1 MKAVTHVL
9 DTSAI
14 LAHYFDEPGAA
25 LVQELW
31 QDTANR
37 VAICVL
43 TLPELKGRLAAE
55 VPDRHEVERAFSQYV
70 DDLMANLIVDRE
82 TAESAVLL
90 RESADT
96 RLPLIDA
103 VLAGCARAHSAVLVH
118 RDPHLSSIPHEMVA
132 QLVLPRKDART
143 PPTDASAADRAD
155 LATEPE
161 PPR

>member
-82 TAESAVLL
+82 TADSAVLL

-103 VLAGCARAHSAVLVH
+103 VIAGCARAHSAVLVH
-118 RDPHLSSIPHEMVA
+118 RDPRAALSRAP
-132 QLVLPRKDART
+132 QLTTGGRMPNPRKLSAVSPRIMEGT
-143 PPTDASAADRAD
+143 ASVMF
-155 LATEPE
+155 TK
-161 PPR
+161 